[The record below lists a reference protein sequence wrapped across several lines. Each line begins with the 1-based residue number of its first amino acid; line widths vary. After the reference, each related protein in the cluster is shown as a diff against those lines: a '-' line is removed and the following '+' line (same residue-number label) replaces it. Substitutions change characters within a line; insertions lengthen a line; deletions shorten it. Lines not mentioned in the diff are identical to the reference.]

1 MSLFYTYNIRS
12 IGFLIFSH
20 LFYFSNWRQ
29 NCDEWQPI
37 VTFTQLRQ
45 NPLYITYYTT
55 LTRLLLLGIFPL
67 SLLMFF
73 NYRIHYELQIP
84 SIIEALPEIERIARR
99 HQEKELAKV
108 LIGIVSLFII
118 CHTLRVLTDFY
129 EMVNITNIIYCN
141 KAGRN
146 GISSW
151 IIRLNIFSKLMLA
164 TNASLSM
171 VVYCLINKTFR
182 KKLLVMRERKTVN
195 QQKAHT
201 KIEER
206 AVIRKTYD
214 VCQSV

>member
-1 MSLFYTYNIRS
+1 MRRFSS
-12 IGFLIFSH
+12 ITFNSFLKIHPSH

-108 LIGIVSLFII
+108 LIGIVSLFIV
-118 CHTLRVLTDFY
+118 CHTLKDVDKEEHCDIDTGGPVVRRIRYRFSLYTAIETFNY
-129 EMVNITNIIYCN
+129 ENCFTF
-141 KAGRN
+141 
-146 GISSW
+146 
-151 IIRLNIFSKLMLA
+151 LN
-164 TNASLSM
+164 
-171 VVYCLINKTFR
+171 
-182 KKLLVMRERKTVN
+182 
-195 QQKAHT
+195 
-201 KIEER
+201 
-206 AVIRKTYD
+206 
-214 VCQSV
+214 